1 MTTDIAIVALLLS
14 ADVILAALA
23 YRLWVGP
30 WLRQRRAAKRP
41 FNVRDFVVS
50 PY

>member
-1 MTTDIAIVALLLS
+1 MTTDIAIIALLVP
-14 ADVILAALA
+14 ANVILAALA

-41 FNVRDFVVS
+41 FNVNDWVL